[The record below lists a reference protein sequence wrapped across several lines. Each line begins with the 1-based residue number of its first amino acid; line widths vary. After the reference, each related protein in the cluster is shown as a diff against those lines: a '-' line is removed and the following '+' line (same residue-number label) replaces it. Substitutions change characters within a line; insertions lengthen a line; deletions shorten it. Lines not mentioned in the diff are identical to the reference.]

1 MQGFG
6 GRFVFGVQVEPISPL
21 IRIQNLRE
29 IIVTQRNDLIKFPF
43 KLKEIVSLSNSLSTI
58 HLYARLQAKDI

>member
-1 MQGFG
+1 M
-6 GRFVFGVQVEPISPL
+6 FGVQVEPISPL

-43 KLKEIVSLSNSLSTI
+43 KPIQDELRDVQEKLAAPTNRTRILLGLDGPLTT
-58 HLYARLQAKDI
+58 R